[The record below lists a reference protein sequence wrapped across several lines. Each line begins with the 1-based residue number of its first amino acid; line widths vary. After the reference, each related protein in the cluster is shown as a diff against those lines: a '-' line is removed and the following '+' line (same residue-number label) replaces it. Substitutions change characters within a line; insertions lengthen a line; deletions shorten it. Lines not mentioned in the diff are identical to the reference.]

1 MSDDAA
7 KRMSGRLYDPLGDDE
22 SFARLNEC
30 RDLCWRYNNTL
41 PSRMGEKRRLLGQIV
56 GEMDETVVVMGP
68 LQCDYGSNIHLGH
81 RFFAN
86 YNTVM
91 LDAAPIVFGDNV
103 LVGPN
108 CCFTTSGHP
117 IDASTRR
124 QNLEYAL
131 PITVGSDVWFGAGV
145 TVCPGVTIGS
155 DVVIGAGSVV
165 THDIPSHVVAVGV
178 PCKPMRQI
186 TPEDRR

>member
-1 MSDDAA
+1 
-7 KRMSGRLYDPLGDDE
+7 
-22 SFARLNEC
+22 
-30 RDLCWRYNNTL
+30 
-41 PSRMGEKRRLLGQIV
+41 
-56 GEMDETVVVMGP
+56 
-68 LQCDYGSNIHLGH
+68 
-81 RFFAN
+81 
-86 YNTVM
+86 
-91 LDAAPIVFGDNV
+91 VFGDNV

-145 TVCPGVTIGS
+145 IVCPGVTIGS

-178 PCKPMRQI
+178 PCKPIRQI

>member
-7 KRMSGRLYDPLGDDE
+7 KRLSGELYDPFADQE

-41 PSRMGEKRRLLGQIV
+41 PSEMDEKRRLLRQIV
-56 GEMDETVVVMGP
+56 GEMDETAVVMGP
-68 LQCDYGSNIHLGH
+68 LQCDYGSNIHLGP